1 MDAPTERHVTRPTN
15 ASQHPRLAGAI
26 RKRRT
31 KAEIEHDKAL
41 LQEKKDTITKKKAL
55 GIARVAQLEDRMATE
70 DSGAES
76 AHPRGTLFISAHGN
90 IPDMMTDHGIKEA
103 PDRDELPSQKNE
115 PKKAGKTQPA
125 NNKPISQGSLKHAK
139 EKQKRVETED
149 EAGRFHSEEMTSN
162 E

>member
-41 LQEKKDTITKKKAL
+41 LQEKKDAIAKKKAL

-90 IPDMMTDHGIKEA
+90 IPDMMTDHGIK
-103 PDRDELPSQKNE
+103 DFLPKRMNQRRQVKHSWL
-115 PKKAGKTQPA
+115 T
-125 NNKPISQGSLKHAK
+125 ISPLL
-139 EKQKRVETED
+139 RVP
-149 EAGRFHSEEMTSN
+149 
-162 E
+162 